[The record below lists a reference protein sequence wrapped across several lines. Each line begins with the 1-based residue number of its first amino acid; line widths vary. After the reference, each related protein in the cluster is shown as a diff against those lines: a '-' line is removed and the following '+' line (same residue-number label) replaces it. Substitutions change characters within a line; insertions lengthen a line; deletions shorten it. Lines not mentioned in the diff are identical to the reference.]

1 VGNSRNFT
9 PALVRG
15 PEGLLLGGG
24 DVLVVVRA
32 RRRGL
37 DCLHFSR
44 RPPPARRWEC
54 ALSVTH
60 THNSWQHGS
69 LSGIAS
75 SLTHMHF
82 LFFSLSLSYS
92 LFSFSVSL
100 SLSIALSTSLPLSLS
115 LLLSGCAGERVRVVG
130 SLQDLDVRTEP
141 FCPATLAGQAPGPV
155 GGRPRNTGRGMET
168 LLKDSVPS
176 SGPDSQHYY
185 VRRRRHLHPFC
196 EGVTRSGVEC
206 SIRRPWTCIPGT
218 KEKLSEQIKRTR
230 TRAFALT
237 PHVHVPKQ

>member
-1 VGNSRNFT
+1 
-9 PALVRG
+9 
-15 PEGLLLGGG
+15 
-24 DVLVVVRA
+24 
-32 RRRGL
+32 
-37 DCLHFSR
+37 
-44 RPPPARRWEC
+44 
-54 ALSVTH
+54 
-60 THNSWQHGS
+60 
-69 LSGIAS
+69 
-75 SLTHMHF
+75 MHF
-82 LFFSLSLSYS
+82 LFFSLSLTRCSLS
-92 LFSFSVSL
+92 LFLFLCFSF

-155 GGRPRNTGRGMET
+155 GGRPRNTGRGMEP

-185 VRRRRHLHPFC
+185 VRRRRHLHPCC